1 MNYTV
6 YILFSKTYSKSYV
19 GFTAN
24 LEERLKSHN
33 ELGNKGWTIKYRPWV
48 LVHTEEYETK
58 SEAMQREKYLKSG
71 VGREWLKAM
80 LPRWLADI

>member
-48 LVHTEEYETK
+48 LVHTEEY
-58 SEAMQREKYLKSG
+58 
-71 VGREWLKAM
+71 
-80 LPRWLADI
+80 